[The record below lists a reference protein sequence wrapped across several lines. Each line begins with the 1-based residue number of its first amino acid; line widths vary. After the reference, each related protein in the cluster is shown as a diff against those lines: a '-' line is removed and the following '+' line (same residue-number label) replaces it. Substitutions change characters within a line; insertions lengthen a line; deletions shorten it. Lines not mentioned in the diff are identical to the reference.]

1 MRMAGE
7 TIREGGP
14 TRERRIAHLDM
25 DAFYASV
32 ELLRRPD
39 LRGQPVIVGGRR
51 DAGQGAH
58 YRGRGVVTTASY
70 EARAF
75 GVRSG
80 MSLMRALTLCPG
92 AVRLPTDF
100 DEYRRVSR
108 LFKRAIGQIAPVIED
123 RGVDEV
129 YFDLTDVAGSEI
141 DGGAAVAREV
151 KHEVYA
157 ATSLTC
163 SIGIAPNK
171 LLAKIASELAKPD
184 GITVVEMADVPA
196 RIWPLQV
203 TRVNGIGPKAA
214 ERLARLGVATI
225 GELAAVPQERLVGT
239 FGPTYGAW
247 MHAIAFGHDDRPIV
261 TSRPALSRSRETTF
275 ERDLHPVRDRA
286 SIDEHLVAL
295 CRRVAED
302 LVRHADRG
310 RTIGLKVRF
319 EDFSTVT
326 RDLTLPAAVQD
337 APEIERAV
345 RECLARIRLHRRI
358 RLLGVRV
365 GGLQGSAPSAAPPP
379 ATLSLF

>member
-1 MRMAGE
+1 MASD
-7 TIREGGP
+7 TANL
-14 TRERRIAHLDM
+14 TDRRIAHLDM

-51 DAGQGAH
+51 DAGQGAD

-70 EARAF
+70 EARKF

-80 MSLMRALTLCPG
+80 MGLMRALTLCPQ

-108 LFKRAIGQIAPVIED
+108 VFKRAIAAIAPVIED
-123 RGVDEV
+123 RGIDEV
-129 YFDLTDVAGSEI
+129 YIDLSAVPGVEVER
-141 DGGAAVAREV
+141 GAAVAREI

-171 LLAKIASELAKPD
+171 LLAKLASELAKPD
-184 GITVVEMADVPA
+184 GITVVEQTDLPA
-196 RIWPLQV
+196 RIWPLAVKQ
-203 TRVNGIGPKAA
+203 VNGIGPKAT
-214 ERLARLGVATI
+214 ERLAQLGVHTI
-225 GELAAVPQERLVGT
+225 GELAAMPVARLVEA

-247 MHAIAFGHDDRPIV
+247 MHDAAHGHDERPIV
-261 TSRPALSRSRETTF
+261 TWRPAQSRSRETTF

-286 SIDEHLVAL
+286 AIDAHIAAL
-295 CRRVAED
+295 CRQVAQD
-302 LVRHADRG
+302 LAAKSDRG
-310 RTIGLKVRF
+310 RTVGLKVRF
-319 EDFSTVT
+319 EDFTTVT
-326 RDLTLPAAVQD
+326 RDHTLPEAVAEAAAIEAAVY
-337 APEIERAV
+337 
-345 RECLARIRLHRRI
+345 ECLARVKLVRRI

-365 GGLQGSAPSAAPPP
+365 GGLTEGRENTRRPE
-379 ATLSLF
+379 TISLF

>member
-1 MRMAGE
+1 MNMSGQSFSVGE
-7 TIREGGP
+7 TP
-14 TRERRIAHLDM
+14 ADRRIAHLDM

-39 LRGQPVIVGGRR
+39 LRGLPVIVGGGR
-51 DAGQGAH
+51 DSGQGAD

-80 MSLMRALTLCPG
+80 MPLMRALAMCPD

-108 LFKRAIGQIAPVIED
+108 LFKRAIAQIAAVIED
-123 RGVDEV
+123 RGIDEV
-129 YFDLTDVAGSEI
+129 YVDLTAVPGVEI
-141 DGGAAVAREV
+141 EGGAAVAREI
-151 KHEVYA
+151 KHEVFA

-184 GITVVEMADVPA
+184 GITVVEAADIPV
-196 RIWPLQV
+196 RIWPLPV
-203 TRVNGIGPKAA
+203 ARINGIGPKAT
-214 ERLARLGVATI
+214 EKLAHLAVHTV
-225 GELAAVPQERLVGT
+225 GELAALPLARLVEA
-239 FGPTYGAW
+239 FGPTYGPW
-247 MHAIAFGHDDRPIV
+247 MHEAALGHDDRPIV

-275 ERDLHPVRDRA
+275 ERDLHPIRDRA
-286 SIDEHLVAL
+286 AIDEHLTTL
-295 CRRVAED
+295 CRQVAED
-302 LVRHADRG
+302 LARRSDSG
-310 RTIGLKVRF
+310 RTIGLKLRF

-326 RDLTLPAAVQD
+326 RDLTLPAPVHD
-337 APEIERAV
+337 AQSIERAV
-345 RECLARIRLHRRI
+345 HECLARIKLTRRI

-365 GGLQGSAPSAAPPP
+365 GGLQGALDADRGPETM
-379 ATLSLF
+379 TLF

>member
-1 MRMAGE
+1 MNMSGQSFSVGE
-7 TIREGGP
+7 TP
-14 TRERRIAHLDM
+14 ADRRIAHLDM

-39 LRGQPVIVGGRR
+39 LRGLPVIVGGGR
-51 DAGQGAH
+51 DSGQGAD

-80 MSLMRALTLCPG
+80 MPLMRALAMCPD

-108 LFKRAIGQIAPVIED
+108 LFKGAIAQIAAVIED
-123 RGVDEV
+123 RGIDEV
-129 YFDLTDVAGSEI
+129 YVDLTAVPGVEI
-141 DGGAAVAREV
+141 EGGAAVAREI
-151 KHEVYA
+151 KHEVFA

-184 GITVVEMADVPA
+184 GITVVEAADIPV
-196 RIWPLQV
+196 RIWPLPV
-203 TRVNGIGPKAA
+203 ARINGIGPKAT
-214 ERLARLGVATI
+214 EKLAHLGVHTV
-225 GELAAVPQERLVGT
+225 GELAALPLARLVEA
-239 FGPTYGAW
+239 FGPTYGPW
-247 MHAIAFGHDDRPIV
+247 MHEAALGHDDRPIV

-275 ERDLHPVRDRA
+275 ERDLHPIRDRA
-286 SIDEHLVAL
+286 AIDEHLTTL
-295 CRRVAED
+295 CRQVAED
-302 LVRHADRG
+302 LARRSDSG
-310 RTIGLKVRF
+310 RTIGLKLRF

-326 RDLTLPAAVQD
+326 RDLTLPAPVHD
-337 APEIERAV
+337 AQSIERAV
-345 RECLARIRLHRRI
+345 HECLARIKLTRRI

-365 GGLQGSAPSAAPPP
+365 GGLQGALDADRGPETM
-379 ATLSLF
+379 TLF